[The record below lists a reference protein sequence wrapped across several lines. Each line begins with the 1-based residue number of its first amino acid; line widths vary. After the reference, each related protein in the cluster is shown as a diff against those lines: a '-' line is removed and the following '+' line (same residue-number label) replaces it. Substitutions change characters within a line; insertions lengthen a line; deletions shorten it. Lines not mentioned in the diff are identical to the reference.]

1 MQKNKKEKTLTSDE
15 ITNLLSTKRNL
26 NSLLEQNRVIGIKE
40 NENDL
45 LNKLQKIKTIL
56 GQENLNELETNIP
69 FGGFEIDSSDLKNK
83 STEELMRIQTVQI
96 NTLLKKYLETFDDNQ
111 KFNQK
116 LLETTIKIHANLQ
129 FWFYL
134 FIISTI
140 LYVIVLFLKSS

>member
-1 MQKNKKEKTLTSDE
+1 MQKNKKEKTLTPNE

-40 NENDL
+40 NENNL

-56 GQENLNELETNIP
+56 GQENFNEPETNIP

-134 FIISTI
+134 FIISTV